1 MKRIIISFGCLMAAC
16 VAIAGTGTSNE
27 FRLDCRTGVRTA
39 ALTEKIQYS
48 TAWATN
54 LTAAQQ
60 GEAKAVVKVNPCLK
74 TPPKYL
80 VVDMSG
86 GRSAARWPVSYLD
99 EVPSGGWTDEYKTEK
114 LVLRYIPAGS
124 FIMGGRA
131 TDYSGA
137 VNTNLHMVT
146 LTKPFYIGVFEC
158 TQRQWE
164 LAMGTRPSWFSNE
177 TCYAARPVEQVSY
190 ADVRG
195 DTKGLLWPKSSE
207 VDGGSFMGVLR
218 SKVGNCGFDLPT
230 EAQWEY
236 VCRAGTKTALNNNT
250 NLSVPDR
257 SPEVLP
263 LGRVA
268 HNCGRDL
275 DRDDRL
281 DTTYRNWSDNKGTAS
296 VGSYIPNAWGLYDM
310 HGNIYEWCADRWC
323 ECPIG
328 TIDPQGPTEGDS
340 WAIKGGSWYSGGYA
354 YISGWHYA
362 TSTTPPHGESHAV
375 NTVGFRICL
384 HDATVYP
391 SADSAT
397 VLVNAS
403 TAAAVDWTPTQAG
416 TYQLTHEVQVD
427 GVMVAPMESALF
439 KVEGPE
445 LEIVPM
451 GELTNG
457 VAVKVEKVGGGGEWT
472 VYYSLDGSEPT
483 AGSTRYEGPFALPAS
498 ATVKAVAISA
508 GRVSS
513 EVASKELVLSP
524 ALAVE
529 DVAAR
534 QRYPWN
540 GKVDIDCE
548 VKGDAAK
555 KYAVTFSVEDE
566 IGHTNLPIR
575 TVSPVDRVLSPGKY
589 RFVWDAAADLP
600 KGTRFGGVSVS
611 IDAVPSPLA
620 DWKRVVEITVDGYA
634 GSETLTDV
642 PVLVRLSSAIEGFD
656 YADFAAPDTGADM
669 IFTDMEGVARYP
681 YEIDEWHQD
690 GESLVWV
697 MLPELK
703 KGTKFKLVYGNA
715 QYAIEQSNNP
725 NNRTIAKH
733 EVWRE
738 YAGVWHMNEDSGTA
752 FDSTEHGLDA
762 LPSCGTNKL
771 ADVSQMVAYE
781 NGACGRARVNS
792 VDSLQCGNFMMVP
805 SYDALQLGDS
815 FVATGWFNI
824 NDINGWQCFF
834 VRKEN
839 RERLPN
845 GWDGPGGWGVQ
856 LRNSATSIYV
866 LGSSREKLAVLTI
879 PDVQEGWVNFAF
891 AYESDYV
898 SCYTNGCLVAK
909 SETVKVSD
917 NGELLGIGG
926 WPSGLEGYSLNGQYD
941 EIRLRGGSLSAD
953 RIKADY
959 DMIANR
965 DFCTYGKVE
974 NGKGNQDSNGNS
986 AGGGLPVVVPLAAPA
1001 NVLENSRQV
1010 ECTDLVWDAVPGATG
1025 YEIWV
1030 SATRNGTIDGA
1041 AKILTVTEPSFFDDD
1056 HTYAPASHNIWI
1068 RAVDDHG
1075 NVSAFVGPFNA
1086 GNFVS

>member
-1 MKRIIISFGCLMAAC
+1 MKRIIISFGCLVAAC
-16 VAIAGTGTSNE
+16 VAIAGTGMSNE

-39 ALTEKIQYS
+39 AATEKIQYS

-131 TDYSGA
+131 TDYPGA

-164 LAMGTRPSWFSNE
+164 LAMGTRPSMMTNE
-177 TCYAARPVEQVSY
+177 QYYAVRPVEGISFNMIRGKNMGNEWPYSTAVDNESFVSIIR
-190 ADVRG
+190 AKTG
-195 DTKGLLWPKSSE
+195 FLS
-207 VDGGSFMGVLR
+207 
-218 SKVGNCGFDLPT
+218 FDLPS

-236 VCRAGTKTALNNNT
+236 ACRGGSATALNT
-250 NLSVPDR
+250 GENLSSEIHSD
-257 SPEVLP
+257 EVGLVGRYYYNSGMAGNP
-263 LGRVA
+263 VDWAAIAVRFGNSAPNEATSVVGAYAANSLG
-268 HNCGRDL
+268 L
-275 DRDDRL
+275 F
-281 DTTYRNWSDNKGTAS
+281 
-296 VGSYIPNAWGLYDM
+296 DM
-310 HGNIYEWCADRWC
+310 HGNILEWCLDRASVMR
-323 ECPIG
+323 ENLA
-328 TIDPQGPTEGDS
+328 IDPAGPDQEKGYRVVR
-340 WAIKGGSWYSGGYA
+340 GGSWIAPAYECTSSHYYVRGVHGGMQATYS
-354 YISGWHYA
+354 SG
-362 TSTTPPHGESHAV
+362 SL
-375 NTVGFRICL
+375 GFRICL
-384 HDATVYP
+384 HDAIVYP

-397 VLVNAS
+397 VLVDAS
-403 TAAAVDWTPTQAG
+403 GASAADWTPTRAG

-427 GVMVAPMESALF
+427 GVTVAPMESALF

-445 LEIVPM
+445 LKIVPM

-483 AGSTRYEGPFALPAS
+483 AGSTVYEGPFVLPES
-498 ATVKAVAISA
+498 ATVKAVAISSI
-508 GRVSS
+508 GVSS
-513 EVASKELVLSP
+513 EVSSRELALHP
-524 ALAVE
+524 ALVVE
-529 DVAAR
+529 DTKAR

-548 VKGDAAK
+548 ITGDETK

-656 YADFAAPDTGADM
+656 YNDFAAPDTGADM
-669 IFTDMEGVARYP
+669 IFTDMDGVARYP

-697 MLPELK
+697 KLPELRK
-703 KGTKFKLVYGNA
+703 ETKFKLAYGNA

-725 NNRTIAKH
+725 NNRTLSTH
-733 EVWRE
+733 SVWRE

-762 LPSCGTNKL
+762 QPDHGTNNL

-781 NGACGRARVNS
+781 NGACGRARVNATQKL
-792 VDSLQCGNFMMVP
+792 VGGNMLVVP
-805 SYDALQLGDS
+805 SYDALALGGV
-815 FVATGWFNI
+815 FVASAWVDGEEEQKSPRLFSRKNYYTDKHGWEVCLSKFTVRAASSMTASF
-824 NDINGWQCFF
+824 DRPFF
-834 VRKEN
+834 SGNWIYISVIF
-839 RERLPN
+839 
-845 GWDGPGGWGVQ
+845 DGCAV
-856 LRNSATSIYV
+856 SA
-866 LGSSREKLAVLTI
+866 
-879 PDVQEGWVNFAF
+879 
-891 AYESDYV
+891 
-898 SCYTNGCLVAK
+898 YTNGVFQA
-909 SETVKVSD
+909 SETLDCAATD
-917 NGELLGIGG
+917 NGRMLSIGGLLGND
-926 WPSGLEGYSLNGQYD
+926 SCNSFVGQYD
-941 EIRLRGGSLSAD
+941 EIRLRGGTLSAD

-1010 ECTDLVWDAVPGATG
+1010 DCTDLVWDAVPGATG

-1030 SATRNGTIDGA
+1030 SATPNGTIDGA

-1056 HTYAPASHNIWI
+1056 HTYAPARHNIWI

-1075 NVSAFVGPFNA
+1075 NVSAFVGPFNV